1 MRKVF
6 ALIPFLLFCHLAFAI
21 TGDSIHYLTHKDTI
35 FLSIGEYNE
44 KVFEH
49 QIEKKQTL
57 FSLRKFYGM
66 SMEELIY
73 YNPELAL
80 GLISVGQKVK
90 IPIPNRAILRYKHK
104 QFQGKDYVPVCY
116 IVKKGDNLFRISK
129 QHFRMPMDSVVAR
142 NNLISTNLKA
152 GQVLQVGWMSIYGIA
167 ENLRT
172 PKILTPEEQRSLELK
187 KKYLRRGYRKREYN
201 ETGVA
206 YWQKNNRNA
215 SGDLYALH
223 RRAPINSIV
232 SVTNPMT
239 RKIAYVKVI
248 GRLPDT
254 AYGRD
259 VVVVLSPKA
268 ARLLGAKDSRFFV
281 KLKFVK

>member
-1 MRKVF
+1 M
-6 ALIPFLLFCHLAFAI
+6 
-21 TGDSIHYLTHKDTI
+21 TGDSIHYLTHRDTI

-49 QIEKKQTL
+49 TIERKQTL

-66 SMEELIY
+66 TMDELTY
-73 YNPELAL
+73 YNPELTTST
-80 GLISVGQKVK
+80 ISVGQKVK
-90 IPIPNRAILRYKHK
+90 IPIPNRAIIRYKHK
-104 QFQGKDYVPVCY
+104 RFQDKDYVPVCY
-116 IVKKGDNLFRISK
+116 IVKRGDNLFRISK

-142 NNLISTNLKA
+142 NKLASTNLKA
-152 GQVLQVGWMSIYGIA
+152 GQILQVGWMSIYGIG
-167 ENLRT
+167 ENIRT
-172 PKILTPEEQRSLELK
+172 PKVLSPEEKRSLELK
-187 KKYLRRGYRKREYN
+187 ERYMRRGYRKRHYHES
-201 ETGVA
+201 GVA

-223 RRAPINSIV
+223 RRAPINSVI

-239 RKIAYVKVI
+239 RKEAFVKVI

-268 ARLLGAKDSRFFV
+268 AKLLGAKDSRFFV
-281 KLKFVK
+281 KLRFIK